1 MMKDLHG
8 RRVLRAFSLIEVI
21 IALFIIVVG
30 FFAFFSVFAT
40 GSHHAVQTQNRA
52 AANIL
57 AQSYMEEFRD
67 HVYGTE
73 APKSWTQDEERPVR
87 MVIKGRESELV
98 FHKEISYFN
107 GSFVGKAQG
116 NSDKVT
122 MEIKW
127 REFAGG
133 ENVKGDNKSMT
144 VEMPVWR

>member
-1 MMKDLHG
+1 MKD
-8 RRVLRAFSLIEVI
+8 RQSFRAFSLIEII

-57 AQSYMEEFRD
+57 AQSYLEEFRE
-67 HVYGTE
+67 HTYGTE
-73 APKSWTQDEERPVR
+73 APRSWSEPEEKPVR
-87 MVIKGRESELV
+87 MVIKGRETELV
-98 FHKEISYFN
+98 FHKEITFAN
-107 GSFVGKAQG
+107 GSFVGTKQG
-116 NSDKVT
+116 DQDKVT
-122 MEIKW
+122 MEITW

-133 ENVKGDNKSMT
+133 KNVSDDNKSMT